1 MRKKICIAL
10 AIIWMGVIFY
20 MSNQPA
26 SISSIHSG
34 NTINI
39 ISKLPIIGN
48 IMDYLTSINI
58 GEFIVR
64 KCAHMFS
71 YCILAIFLFMSVY
84 EDNIKKAIII
94 AFLGTFLYAC
104 SDEFHQLFIPG
115 RSGEFRDVMIDSTGG
130 IIGIVCAA
138 KGKKAAKL
146 AGVGTGLGTAGLVL
160 SIIGTA
166 LAGIGFFS
174 CTLCVLCA
182 AGTAGAIDTA
192 LLGM

>member
-1 MRKKICIAL
+1 MRKKIFIAL

-26 SISSIHSG
+26 SVSSIHSG

-48 IMDYLTSINI
+48 IMEYLTSINL

-84 EDNIKKAIII
+84 EYNIKKAMII

-104 SDEFHQLFIPG
+104 SDEFHQLFISG
-115 RSGEFRDVMIDSTGG
+115 RSGEFRDVIIDSTGG
-130 IIGIVCAA
+130 IIGIIVTTFIL
-138 KGKKAAKL
+138 KYKY
-146 AGVGTGLGTAGLVL
+146 VN
-160 SIIGTA
+160 
-166 LAGIGFFS
+166 
-174 CTLCVLCA
+174 
-182 AGTAGAIDTA
+182 
-192 LLGM
+192 

>member
-26 SISSIHSG
+26 SISSMHSG
-34 NTINI
+34 STINI
-39 ISKLPIIGN
+39 ISKLPLIGN
-48 IMDYLTSINI
+48 IMDYLTSINV

-71 YCILAIFLFMSVY
+71 YCFLAIILFMSVY
-84 EDNIKKAIII
+84 EDNIKKAAII

-115 RSGEFRDVMIDSTGG
+115 RSGEFRDVMIDLVGAT
-130 IIGIVCAA
+130 IGILLIIFMVKYKYAN
-138 KGKKAAKL
+138 KKSKK
-146 AGVGTGLGTAGLVL
+146 
-160 SIIGTA
+160 
-166 LAGIGFFS
+166 
-174 CTLCVLCA
+174 
-182 AGTAGAIDTA
+182 
-192 LLGM
+192 

>member
-64 KCAHMFS
+64 KCAHMTE
-71 YCILAIFLFMSVY
+71 YAILTFLLYKTFIHKQNPLIKSFIFT
-84 EDNIKKAIII
+84 A
-94 AFLGTFLYAC
+94 LYAC
-104 SDEFHQLFIPG
+104 SDEFHQLFISG
-115 RSGEFRDVMIDSTGG
+115 RAGQIRDVCIDSTGALIMLL
-130 IIGIVCAA
+130 IIYFIL
-138 KGKKAAKL
+138 KRKEKK
-146 AGVGTGLGTAGLVL
+146 
-160 SIIGTA
+160 IG
-166 LAGIGFFS
+166 S
-174 CTLCVLCA
+174 
-182 AGTAGAIDTA
+182 
-192 LLGM
+192 